1 MQRINRFCEKSPWA
15 GIELPHA
22 TRLEVDPA
30 THSQWSHPWNP
41 CCGHWANGPRVE
53 DKSAELGVWPA
64 WVAVKLLQAPGKV
77 QNCCWY
83 QYQCLHQSEQLLE
96 ALGSICEVEESSHAK
111 TEWVATPLTSYEASL
126 VIVVQHGWLK
136 APSLH
141 RIRMPYHQGL
151 QQPIENPWYSTWRN
165 IGKRFES
172 IWEGTCM
179 KRKSVIIDSVASNI
193 VTCLN
198 YLVQKGERKQTCEI
212 NMIKIKIAASVE
224 SQQQDCCCTYRFSWG
239 TDDVFPGLI
248 LILRIKI
255 VRFHGHCFELW
266 LGTIEGWTRR
276 ILSHGRHGFWH
287 LGNKTLGALSTLAEK
302 AEKIM

>member
-224 SQQQDCCCTYRFSWG
+224 SATTGLLLHLSIQLRHWWCFSRSDSDTANKNCPLPRTLLW
-239 TDDVFPGLI
+239 TLTRYNWRMDPAHFVAWPSWI
-248 LILRIKI
+248 LTS
-255 VRFHGHCFELW
+255 W
-266 LGTIEGWTRR
+266 
-276 ILSHGRHGFWH
+276 
-287 LGNKTLGALSTLAEK
+287 
-302 AEKIM
+302 